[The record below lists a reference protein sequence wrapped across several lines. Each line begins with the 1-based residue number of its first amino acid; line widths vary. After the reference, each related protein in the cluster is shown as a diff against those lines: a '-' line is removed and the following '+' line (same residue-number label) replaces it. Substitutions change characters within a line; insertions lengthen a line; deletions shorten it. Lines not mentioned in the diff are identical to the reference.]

1 MGLPAAGGAYALQ
14 YLTEVFN
21 RKHIGRSTPA
31 TRPASASLD
40 SLHGGYEKRVN
51 DIGSG
56 RKPMTVD
63 LKQNIPPTDFNIY
76 NPRNSTND
84 YASNVI
90 NPVTGNNAIAIN
102 PNADEVYLAH
112 ELGHVASKHTEVGA
126 MVRNLRDNPKL
137 AKALG
142 ASLFAVPAVASAIEA
157 GDNDLDTSLAIA
169 AAASLPT
176 LVDEGLATKN
186 GLAIMNNAG
195 TRATLGQRGKFAASY
210 LSYLLPA
217 LAVGGLGNFVG
228 NQLDQ
233 DIPPS

>member
-1 MGLPAAGGAYALQ
+1 MGLPIAGGAAALQ

-40 SLHGGYEKRVN
+40 SLYGGYEKRVN

-56 RKPMTVD
+56 RTPMTVD
-63 LKQNIPPTDFNIY
+63 LKENLPPDDFNIF
-76 NPRNSTND
+76 NPRNSNAP
-84 YASNVI
+84 YASNGI
-90 NPVTGNNAIAIN
+90 NLDTGNPIININ
-102 PNADEVYLAH
+102 PNVDEAILAH
-112 ELGHVASKHTEVGA
+112 ELGHVASKHTDVGA

-195 TRATLGQRGKFAASY
+195 TRATLGQRGKLAGGY

-228 NQLDQ
+228 NQLDE
-233 DIPPS
+233 DIPTS

>member
-1 MGLPAAGGAYALQ
+1 MGLPAAGGAAALQ

-40 SLHGGYEKRVN
+40 SLYGGYEKRVN

-56 RKPMTVD
+56 RSPMPIE
-63 LKQNIPPTDFNIY
+63 LAQNTPPEDFNIFD
-76 NPRNSTND
+76 PRNSTDPYGSNSI
-84 YASNVI
+84 ASSG
-90 NPVTGNNAIAIN
+90 NPVIDIN
-102 PNADEVYLAH
+102 PNADEAYLAH
-112 ELGHVASKHTEVGA
+112 ELGHVASKHTDIGSV
-126 MVRNLRDNPKL
+126 VRNLRDNPKL
-137 AKALG
+137 SKALLISMG
-142 ASLFAVPAVASAIEA
+142 AAPLAASALEA
-157 GDNDLDTSLAIA
+157 GDDDMDTSLALA

-195 TRATLGQRGKFAASY
+195 TRATLGQRGKLAGGY

-217 LAVGGLGNFVG
+217 IAAGGLGNFVG

>member
-1 MGLPAAGGAYALQ
+1 MGLPAAGGAAALQ

-21 RKHIGRSTPA
+21 RKHLGRSTPA

-40 SLHGGYEKRVN
+40 SLYDGYEKRVN

-56 RKPMTVD
+56 RKPMPVELNENLPPEDYNPFNIRQPVD
-63 LKQNIPPTDFNIY
+63 L
-76 NPRNSTND
+76 
-84 YASNVI
+84 YARQGVA
-90 NPVTGNNAIAIN
+90 VETGNQLIDIN
-102 PNADEVYLAH
+102 PNADEAYLAH
-112 ELGHVASKHTEVGA
+112 ELGHVASKHTDVGA

-157 GDNDLDTSLAIA
+157 GDNDLDTSLALA

-186 GLAIMNNAG
+186 GLAIMDNAG
-195 TRATLGQRGKFAASY
+195 TRATLGQRGKLAAGY

-217 LAVGGLGNFVG
+217 IAVGGLGNFVG

-233 DIPPS
+233 DIPSS